1 MTPTIETLRRLSF
14 FADLSEDSLHN
25 VAPVLQRRRYTPG
38 QVILLEGEPCQSVY
52 FVAEGLVRV
61 RRMSLEGREHVLA
74 YLGPGQALNLV
85 PAVDGGASRATVDA
99 TTEASIFSL
108 PCLKFRQLVRIDHDI
123 AVASQRQLA
132 AEVRRL
138 SNMVEDLALHT
149 VRTRLARFLL
159 AQVADEEPRR
169 QWTQEE
175 IASHIGTVREMVG
188 RSLRAFVAAGIVQRQ
203 RGRVVVQDHKALE
216 QIATGE

>member
-1 MTPTIETLRRLSF
+1 MTVTIETLRRLSF
-14 FADLSEDSLHN
+14 FADLSEDSLRN
-25 VAPVLQRRRYTPG
+25 IAYVLQQRRYTPG

-61 RRMSLEGREHVLA
+61 RRMSLEGREQVLA

-85 PAVDGGASRATVDA
+85 PALDGGASLATVDA
-99 TTEASIFSL
+99 TTEVSILIL
-108 PCLKFRQLVRIDHDI
+108 PCLRFRQIIRIDHDI
-123 AVASQRQLA
+123 AAASQRQLA

-138 SNMVEDLALHT
+138 SDMVEDLALHT

-159 AQVADEEPRR
+159 ARVADEEPRR

-188 RSLRAFVAAGIVQRQ
+188 RSLRAFVAAGIIQRQ

-216 QIATGE
+216 QIAGGE

>member
-1 MTPTIETLRRLSF
+1 MTSTFETLRRLSF
-14 FADLSEDSLHN
+14 FADLSEDSLRTI
-25 VAPVLQRRRYTPG
+25 VPLLQRRRYTPG
-38 QVILLEGEPCQSVY
+38 QVIILEGEPCQSVY
-52 FVAEGLVRV
+52 FVAEGLVRA

-85 PAVDGGASRATVDA
+85 PAVDGGANLATVDA
-99 TTEASIFSL
+99 ATEASIFIL
-108 PCLKFRQLVRIDHDI
+108 PCPKFRQIVRLDQGI
-123 AVASQRQLA
+123 AAASQKQLA

-138 SNMVEDLALHT
+138 SDMVEDLALHS

-159 AQVADEEPRR
+159 ARLTDEEPRR

-188 RSLRAFVAAGIVQRQ
+188 RSLRSFVAAGIVQRQ
-203 RGRVVVQDHKALE
+203 RGQVVVRDREALQ

>member
-1 MTPTIETLRRLSF
+1 MTATTETLRRLSF
-14 FADLSEDSLHN
+14 FADLSEDSQRN
-25 VAPVLQRRRYTPG
+25 IARVLQRRRFTPG
-38 QVILLEGEPCQSVY
+38 QVILLEGEPCHSVY

-85 PAVDGGASRATVDA
+85 QAVDGGVSLATVDA
-99 TTEASIFSL
+99 TTEVSVFVM
-108 PCLKFRQLVRIDHDI
+108 PCLKFRQIIRVDHGI
-123 AVASQRQLA
+123 ADASQRELA

-138 SNMVEDLALHT
+138 SDMVEDLALHT

-159 AQVADEEPRR
+159 ARVADEEPRR

-188 RSLRAFVAAGIVQRQ
+188 RSLRAFVSAGIIQRQ
-203 RGRVVVQDHKALE
+203 RGRVVVQDHQALE